1 MYSHAAILVAY
12 GVLALKMQKFC
23 FSRHVAGSTSNNTES
38 TSPQY
43 ADRSAFEV
51 DLTKMLDK
59 FCLKRKAKLCK
70 KFDLPESSEYLSTL
84 DKYINYLSAYR
95 KKPVYYQ
102 LQKIMR
108 KKHAESYNA
117 AEYHEYHDYLHE
129 KKTLNR
135 TMNNL
140 KNIRREDMKAANSRL
155 TIYNN
160 SPIEKNTKNSN
171 RVKSNNEIDWA
182 NSVIYKKINDGT
194 FDESRQLI
202 CDYEINDMINM
213 VKRNQGNLDEIR
225 KKTINIFATLS
236 KEFSIHGLLNVCI
249 CLIFRLLMRI

>member
-1 MYSHAAILVAY
+1 ME
-12 GVLALKMQKFC
+12 
-23 FSRHVAGSTSNNTES
+23 SNSGKQLLNNQYTPINKNQINQEYNSINKTEATTQRKHKSANYIKADNTKVNFN
-38 TSPQY
+38 Y
-43 ADRSAFEV
+43 N
-51 DLTKMLDK
+51 K
-59 FCLKRKAKLCK
+59 KA
-70 KFDLPESSEYLSTL
+70 SNLSTL

-117 AEYHEYHDYLHE
+117 AEYHEYHDYVHE

-171 RVKSNNEIDWA
+171 RVKSNNDIDWA

-194 FDESRQLI
+194 FDESRQLL